1 MDTAVRAS
9 SLILETKILSTTLYN
24 ALIVIDNIA
33 GNAMLIKSFLMGMVP
48 ILLSCNSIFS
58 SIQLP
63 LFLLM
68 NKYYITN
75 YLQIQLL

>member
-33 GNAMLIKSFLMGMVP
+33 GNAMLIKSFLMGKMC
-48 ILLSCNSIFS
+48 IRDST
-58 SIQLP
+58 
-63 LFLLM
+63 
-68 NKYYITN
+68 Y
-75 YLQIQLL
+75 